1 VPPNLYS
8 FGADANMPDF
18 KDLEE
23 LGRGGF
29 GMVWKCK
36 GEADGV
42 LVAKKTLL
50 LNDDG
55 SVKRF
60 QREVR
65 IVKKMRHQGIVTILA
80 DHLDSHPYWYV
91 MPLYACSLRAVML
104 SLPGLSDRCLRI
116 FGAIL
121 EAMEHAHAC
130 KIIHRD
136 LKPEN
141 ILLDDNDCPI
151 ITDFGLGRAL
161 DAMTSR
167 ATGTG
172 AQIGTIGYMAPEQMN
187 QAGEADVR
195 SDIFSLGRM
204 LYEMLTG
211 DPPLAVQD
219 HMKLPIG
226 LAGIVQKCTLT
237 DPSRRF
243 QSVGELRQALAR
255 VTERHPQAPHSLQ
268 VLVERIL
275 GQIALAP
282 KDVEELSG
290 LIGLCR
296 DEGDLLH
303 EVTVKLPAS
312 VFQELDKRSPE
323 MAVLLTQRFADWVMG
338 KGWGFAYTDVIGDT
352 CARLYAATRQAEIK
366 GILTAVAL
374 EVGVSHNRFHVMD
387 VAAGLISSAKDEAEA
402 LAVAH
407 AIRPLDYR
415 AIEGRLTVWKLH
427 PVLQELFSEQDS
439 QAP

>member
-1 VPPNLYS
+1 
-8 FGADANMPDF
+8 MPVF
-18 KDLEE
+18 KDIEE

-36 GEADGV
+36 QEPAGI

-55 SVKRF
+55 SIKRF

-65 IVKKMRHQGIVTILA
+65 IIQRMRHQGIVTILA
-80 DHLDSHPYWYV
+80 GHLDRLPYWYV
-91 MPLYACSLRAVML
+91 MPLYACSLRAVIL
-104 SLPGLSDRCLRI
+104 SLPGDTDRALRI

-130 KIIHRD
+130 NIIHRD

-141 ILLDDNDCPI
+141 VLLDGNDCPV

-226 LAGIVQKCTLT
+226 LAGVVQKCTLT

-255 VTERHPQAPHSLQ
+255 ITERHPQAAQSLQ
-268 VLVERIL
+268 ALVQRIL
-275 GQIALAP
+275 DENVLAP
-282 KDVEELSG
+282 KDVEELSR

-303 EVTVKLPAS
+303 EVTVKLPVP
-312 VFQELDKRSPE
+312 VFQELDERFPE
-323 MAVLLTQRFADWVMG
+323 MAMLLTRRFGDWVMG
-338 KGWGFAYTDVIGDT
+338 KGWGFGYTDVIGDT
-352 CARLYAATRQAEIK
+352 CARLYGATRQAEIK
-366 GILTAVAL
+366 GILAATAL

-387 VAAGLISSAKDEAEA
+387 VAAGLIAGARDDADA

-407 AIRPLDYR
+407 AIRPLNHR

-439 QAP
+439 

>member
-1 VPPNLYS
+1 
-8 FGADANMPDF
+8 MPTFRDV
-18 KDLEE
+18 EE

-29 GMVWKCK
+29 GIVCKCVR
-36 GEADGV
+36 ESDGS
-42 LVAKKTLL
+42 LFARKTLV
-50 LNDDG
+50 LNDEG
-55 SVKRF
+55 SIKRF

-65 IVKKMRHQGIVTILA
+65 IVQKMNHDGVVKILA
-80 DHLDSHPYWYV
+80 GHLNAPPYWYV
-91 MPLYACSLRAVML
+91 MPLYARSLRAVMA
-104 SLPGLSDRCLRI
+104 SLPGDIDRALRI
-116 FGAIL
+116 FATIL
-121 EAMEHAHAC
+121 EAMDHAHAC
-130 KIIHRD
+130 NIIHRD

-141 ILLDDNDCPI
+141 VLLDEEDCPV

-161 DAMTSR
+161 DALTSR

-172 AQIGTIGYMAPEQMN
+172 AHIGTIGYMAPEQMN
-187 QAGEADVR
+187 HAGKADVR

-211 DPPLAVQD
+211 DPALAVQD

-226 LAGIVQKCTLT
+226 LAGVVQKCTLT

-255 VTERHPQAPHSLQ
+255 VTERHPQAPQSLQ
-268 VLVERIL
+268 PLVQRIL
-275 GQIALAP
+275 EDKQFAP
-282 KDVEELSG
+282 RDIEELSR

-303 EVTVKLPAS
+303 EVTVKLPVE
-312 VFQELDKRSPE
+312 VFRELDEKHPE
-323 MAVLLTQRFADWVMG
+323 MAKLLILRFTEWVMG
-338 KGWGFAYTDVIGDT
+338 KGWGFGYTDVIGDT
-352 CARLYAATRQAEIK
+352 CARLFRVTRHAEIK
-366 GILTAVAL
+366 GQLAAAAL

-387 VAAGLISSAKDEAEA
+387 VAAALISEISEEAEA

-415 AIEGRLTVWKLH
+415 AIENRLTVWKLN
-427 PVLQELFSEQDS
+427 PILQELFAENDS
-439 QAP
+439 GAS